1 MKLKNIGIAAAI
13 ALLSSGIT
21 FANQNHDTN
30 ALYVQASS
38 YIGPQSNEDQ
48 RLVSELIKQIQ
59 TDGKLSG
66 QLELTSRN
74 GSVAISGRV
83 DEVTMIYRVVEIVKR
98 NSSVK
103 NIDVRQLDT

>member
-1 MKLKNIGIAAAI
+1 MKLKMIGFATAI
-13 ALLSSGIT
+13 TLLSSGPT
-21 FANQNHDTN
+21 YANQSHEANTV
-30 ALYVQASS
+30 YVQAGS
-38 YIGPQSNEDQ
+38 YIGPQSSEDQ

-59 TDGKLSG
+59 SDHKLSG

-74 GSVAISGRV
+74 GSVAITGRV
-83 DEVTMIYRVVEIVKR
+83 AEVTMIYRVVEIIKR